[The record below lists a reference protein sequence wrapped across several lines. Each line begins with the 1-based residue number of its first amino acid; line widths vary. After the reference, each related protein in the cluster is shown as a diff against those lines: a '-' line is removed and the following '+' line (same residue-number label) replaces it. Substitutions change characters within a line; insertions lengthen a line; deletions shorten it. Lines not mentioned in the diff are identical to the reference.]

1 MDNSELYDAV
11 WKRRSVRKYN
21 DKQIEAKK
29 IDALKRSISSL
40 NEESGLT
47 IEFFEN
53 SDTFNTFKAVGF
65 KGIRSVIAVKGKTSD
80 PDLFEKCG
88 YYGEKLILEATS
100 LGLGTCWVAMGFNR
114 NGLNIKADEEIACA
128 VPIGYG
134 AEEITY
140 PAGIPDAPHRKTISV
155 SEFLDGKTD
164 VPDWVKAAVKSVQ
177 FAPTARNSQKTR
189 FRFSDGIVTAEIPSS
204 KVGVFDKLNM
214 IDLGIT
220 KLHFELAA
228 GGKFSLGSPGRFEK
242 DR

>member
-1 MDNSELYDAV
+1 MDNNELYNAV
-11 WKRRSVRKYN
+11 WRRRSVRKYN
-21 DKQIEAKK
+21 EKKIEPEKIEA
-29 IDALKRSISSL
+29 LKSAISSL

-53 SDTFNTFKAVGF
+53 SEAFNSFKTVGF
-65 KGIRSVIAVKGKTSD
+65 KGVRSVIAVKGKTSD

-88 YYGEKLILEATS
+88 YYGEKLLLKATA
-100 LGLGTCWVAMGFNR
+100 LGLGTCWVAMGFSR

-134 AEEITY
+134 AEEIVY
-140 PAGIPDAPHRKTISV
+140 PQGIPDAPHRKTISI

-164 VPDWVKAAVKSVQ
+164 VPDWVKTAVKSVQ

-189 FRFSDGIVTAEIPSS
+189 FRFTDGQVTADIPSS
-204 KVGVFDKLNM
+204 KVGIFDKLNM

-228 GGKFSLGSPGRFEK
+228 GGKFSYGSPGRFEK
-242 DR
+242 Y

>member
-1 MDNSELYDAV
+1 MDNNELYNAV
-11 WKRRSVRKYN
+11 WRRRSVRKYN
-21 DKQIEAKK
+21 EKKIEPEKIEA
-29 IDALKRSISSL
+29 LKSAISSL

-53 SDTFNTFKAVGF
+53 SEAFNSFKTVGF
-65 KGIRSVIAVKGKTSD
+65 KGVRSVIAVKGKTSD

-88 YYGEKLILEATS
+88 YYGEKLLLKATA
-100 LGLGTCWVAMGFNR
+100 LGLGTCWVAMGFSR

-134 AEEITY
+134 AEEIVY
-140 PAGIPDAPHRKTISV
+140 PQGIPDAPHRKTISV

-189 FRFSDGIVTAEIPSS
+189 FRYAADGQVTAEIPSS
-204 KVGVFDKLNM
+204 KVGIFDKLNM

-228 GGKFSLGSPGRFEK
+228 GGKFSCGSPGRFEK
-242 DR
+242 D

>member
-1 MDNSELYDAV
+1 MDKNELYNAV

-21 DKQIEAKK
+21 DKRIEEEK
-29 IDALKRSISSL
+29 IESLKRSIYAL

-47 IEFFEN
+47 MEFFEN
-53 SDTFNTFKAVGF
+53 SDAFNTFKAVGF
-65 KGIRSVIAVKGKTSD
+65 KGVRSVIAVKGKTSD

-88 YYGEKLILEATS
+88 YYGEKLILKATA

-114 NGLNIKADEEIACA
+114 NVLNIKADEEIACA

-134 AEEITY
+134 AEEMIK
-140 PAGIPDAPHRKTISV
+140 PSGIPDAPHRKTISI

-164 VPDWVKAAVKSVQ
+164 VPDWVKEAVKSVQ

-189 FRFSDGIVTAEIPSS
+189 FRFADGEVTAEIPSS
-204 KVGVFDKLNM
+204 KVGIFDKLNM

-228 GGKFSLGSPGRFEK
+228 GGKFSCGSPGKFEK
-242 DR
+242 E